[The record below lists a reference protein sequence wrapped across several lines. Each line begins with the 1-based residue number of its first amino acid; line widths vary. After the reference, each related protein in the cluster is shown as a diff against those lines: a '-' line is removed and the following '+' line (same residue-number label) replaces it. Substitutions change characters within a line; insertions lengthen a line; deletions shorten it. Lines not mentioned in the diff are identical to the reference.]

1 LDLNQVTQLLTWL
14 DEEHRKDKATLA
26 ALQSQMDTQKTQLT
40 EQARQL
46 QEIQATL
53 ARLEGQLPK
62 LAQLDTAIQGVR
74 TEFSGLLAKHVAEQ
88 DVREETRTRSDKL
101 EAESLARIVRQV
113 QERVE
118 SIASF
123 ENTAT
128 ILRDED
134 SKLRGEIARAFEQ
147 VASLNK
153 RLAAQDERL
162 GLLAKEGQSLRDGL
176 TDLRLAH
183 EDWSSNKHMALKATV
198 EALDSSLDTRFEQV
212 QLTLDQLSKRQQEDL
227 NGLQLKQQESDRRV
241 EDLSTELRALQPAI
255 ARWTKQL
262 EDFANQFE
270 RNRKT
275 LYDLRELERQIRQQ
289 GNEMLELQ
297 RLAAERQ
304 RTELREWQDSQVRV
318 DEEQAARLE
327 RLESWQK
334 KITSSWQV
342 LEERLEQNHK
352 EIEASANELWQV
364 WSQYTQAQA
373 RILDGMK
380 QKKAT

>member
-14 DEEHRKDKATLA
+14 DEEHRKDKALLM
-26 ALQSQMDTQKTQLT
+26 ALQSQIDTQKTQLV
-40 EQARQL
+40 EEARQL

-53 ARLEGQLPK
+53 ARIEGQLPR
-62 LAQLDTAIQGVR
+62 LAQLDAGIQGLR
-74 TEFSGLLAKHVAEQ
+74 TEFSGLLAKHAAEQ

-118 SIASF
+118 SIATF
-123 ENTAT
+123 ESMAAT
-128 ILRDED
+128 LRDED
-134 SKLRGEIARAFEQ
+134 SKLGSEIARALEQ
-147 VASLNK
+147 SANLNK
-153 RLAAQDERL
+153 HLAAQDERL
-162 GLLAKEGQSLRDGL
+162 GLLAQDGQSFRDGL
-176 TDLRLAH
+176 TGLRLAH
-183 EDWSSNKHMALKATV
+183 EDWSSNKHMALKAAV
-198 EALDSSLDTRFEQV
+198 EALGARLDTNLEQL
-212 QLTLDQLSKRQQEDL
+212 QLALDDLSKRQQEDL
-227 NGLQLKQQESDRRV
+227 NALQLKQHEWGRRV
-241 EDLSTELRALQPAI
+241 EELSAELEAMQPPLT
-255 ARWTKQL
+255 RWTKQM

-275 LYDLRELERQIRQQ
+275 LYDLRELEKQIRQQ

-304 RTELREWQDSQVRV
+304 RTELREWQDNQVRV

-334 KITSSWQV
+334 KISGSCQS

-352 EIEASANELWQV
+352 DIETSANELWQA
-364 WSQYTQAQA
+364 WSQYVAGQA
-373 RILDGMK
+373 RVLDGMK

>member
-14 DEEHRKDKATLA
+14 DEEHRKDKALLM
-26 ALQSQMDTQKTQLT
+26 ALQSQIDTQKTQLT

-53 ARLEGQLPK
+53 ARIEGQLPR
-62 LAQLDTAIQGVR
+62 LAQLDAGIQGVR

-123 ENTAT
+123 ENLAT
-128 ILRDED
+128 TLRDED
-134 SKLRGEIARAFEQ
+134 SKLRGEIARALEQ
-147 VASLNK
+147 SASLTK

-162 GLLAKEGQSLRDGL
+162 DLLAQDGQSFRDGL
-176 TDLRLAH
+176 TQLRLAH
-183 EDWSSNKHMALKATV
+183 EDWSNNKHMALKAVV
-198 EALDSSLDTRFEQV
+198 EALGPQLDTKIG
-212 QLTLDQLSKRQQEDL
+212 QLQLALDDVGQRQQEGV
-227 NGLQLKQQESDRRV
+227 NTLQLKQQERDRQV
-241 EDLSTELRALQPAI
+241 EELSAELRALQAPM

-289 GNEMLELQ
+289 GNEMLEMQ

-304 RTELREWQDSQVRV
+304 RTELREWQGNQVRV

-334 KITSSWQV
+334 KITGSCQS

-352 EIEASANELWQV
+352 DIEASANELWRA
-364 WSQYTQAQA
+364 WSQYVQGQA
-373 RILDGMK
+373 RVLDGMK